1 MTEQESQTFI
11 DLDEQ
16 DDAEYFARYLGVDY
30 EDFRSFALDKDIDFD
45 DCSH

>member
-1 MTEQESQTFI
+1 MTEQEAQTFI

-30 EDFRSFALDKDIDFD
+30 QDFMAFALDKDIDFD
-45 DCSH
+45 DGSN

>member
-30 EDFRSFALDKDIDFD
+30 QDFMSFTLDKDIDFD